1 MRARRDGRRAVSY
14 VKKTGAD
21 APEVQVGLE
30 PKDEWMTRRR
40 RATEGV
46 ERAPTTVPSVR
57 TDPPNNGESDALGT

>member
-1 MRARRDGRRAVSY
+1 
-14 VKKTGAD
+14 
-21 APEVQVGLE
+21 
-30 PKDEWMTRRR
+30 MTRRR